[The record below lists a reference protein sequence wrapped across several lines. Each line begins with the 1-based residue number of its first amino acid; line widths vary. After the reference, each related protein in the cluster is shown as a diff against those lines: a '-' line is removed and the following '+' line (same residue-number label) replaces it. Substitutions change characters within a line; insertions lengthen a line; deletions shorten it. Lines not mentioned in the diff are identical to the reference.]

1 VSSVPPD
8 DLARPAPPP
17 PPPPPPPPLAV
28 YRPYNT
34 WAIVSL
40 SFAASTILGSW
51 FFGGLVAVITGHVAR
66 HQIKR
71 TGEAGASLA
80 LGGLIA
86 GYVAIGLTVAFIA
99 AYALFFVFFISY
111 MVSHPFPSPSPTASP

>member
-1 VSSVPPD
+1 MPTLRIVSSVPPD
-8 DLARPAPPP
+8 DLARAARPPP
-17 PPPPPPPPLAV
+17 LPPPPPPPPLAV

-71 TGEAGASLA
+71 TGEQGMWMSTVGIILGAVHVA
-80 LGGLIA
+80 LIA
-86 GYVAIGLTVAFIA
+86 LIVIVLVGA
-99 AYALFFVFFISY
+99 VFFLGSWALL
-111 MVSHPFPSPSPTASP
+111 HH